1 MKKTLFIICLLT
13 NFIINAQNS
22 SFEKF
27 SLEPYLGLNLQ
38 KQPENTLTNNFFVN
52 GYGGLKVNYEMGQ
65 RFSVNLGLG
74 LSDRRQQYKS
84 LDTNSVIE
92 EYRFFLE
99 LAGVDV
105 DQIKETLKQNG
116 FKLDRYTETMGIAK
130 ILQLEVPFSLSYTW
144 KSFQFDV
151 GGYLGFLLSSKK
163 NEQANSRIPLL
174 ESVELDSIDQSGQIS
189 SFLPAANSSSLEEL
203 SNSDNLNV
211 MFYGFRF
218 GVAYQYKS
226 NVKFYGNYS
235 LDLNSYKI
243 DENNLLTNNHSF
255 FRVGVAYRIKSLKV
269 NEEGNSK
276 ARFE

>member
-52 GYGGLKVNYEMGQ
+52 GHGGLKVNYEIGQ
-65 RFSVNLGLG
+65 RFSAHIGLG

-116 FKLDRYTETMGIAK
+116 LKLDRYTETIGVAK

-144 KSFQFDV
+144 KSFQFDG
-151 GGYLGFLLSSKK
+151 GGYVGFLLSSKK

-189 SFLPAANSSSLEEL
+189 SFLPPANSSSLDEL

-211 MFYGFRF
+211 MFYGLRL
-218 GVAYQYKS
+218 GVAFQYKS
-226 NVKFYGNYS
+226 NVSFYGNYS

-255 FRVGVAYRIKSLKV
+255 FRIGVAYRIKSIKV
-269 NEEGNSK
+269 NEEDKAK